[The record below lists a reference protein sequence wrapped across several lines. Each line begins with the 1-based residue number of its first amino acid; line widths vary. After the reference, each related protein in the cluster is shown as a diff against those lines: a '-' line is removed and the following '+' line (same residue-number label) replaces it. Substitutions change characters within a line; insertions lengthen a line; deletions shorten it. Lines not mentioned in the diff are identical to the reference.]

1 MCRIYLGSSGG
12 NRNRMSAKVYIG
24 DINTMIEK
32 KKKPLVYPIVSRYLC
47 WEVTI
52 SNLYFGKTNLVSVK
66 RLCWK
71 E

>member
-24 DINTMIEK
+24 DINTMI
-32 KKKPLVYPIVSRYLC
+32 VYPIVSRYLC
-47 WEVTI
+47 WEVII